1 MAEKE
6 DSSSDTRTVLRET
19 VEWFLDYLKVEK
31 GASVHTLEAY
41 SRDLDEVIV
50 ILHDR
55 LAGWEDLSHEHLQ
68 RFDLFLA
75 KVPSKRSA
83 QRKASSLR
91 SFLKFLRRNGVE
103 FTVDLPSTGGFKIGK
118 RLPKAIDH
126 KSVVEMSQLE
136 DDSNIHLR
144 NLAILEL
151 LYGAG
156 LRVSELL
163 SLTVNEVDFA
173 SSAIRVT
180 GKRNKT
186 RMVPLPEQT
195 NNALKAYVDDVRK
208 TFIKAPTGLVF
219 LSSRGRAL
227 SRQAVYSLISKMAT
241 AAGVKGH
248 IGPHTL
254 RHTYAV
260 HLLKGGADLRAVQE
274 LLGHESVATTQVYTE
289 LQNDEVKNRYLNAH
303 PRA

>member
-1 MAEKE
+1 METK
-6 DSSSDTRTVLRET
+6 DNLREA
-19 VEWFLDYLKVEK
+19 VDWWLDYLKIEK
-31 GASVHTLEAY
+31 GASTHTLEAY
-41 SRDLDEVIV
+41 SRDLDELVE
-50 ILHDR
+50 ILFHD
-55 LAGWEDLSHEHLQ
+55 LKGWELLSYAHMQ
-68 RFDLFLA
+68 RFDVFLA

-83 QRKASSLR
+83 QRKASSVR
-91 SFLKFLRRNGVE
+91 SFLKFLRKNGVHFE
-103 FTVDLPSTGGFKIGK
+103 VDLPSTGGFKVGK
-118 RLPKAIDH
+118 RLPKAI
-126 KSVVEMSQLE
+126 SQQAVVEMVAVE
-136 DDSNIHLR
+136 IDSDIHRR

-163 SLTVNEVDFA
+163 SLDLSQIDFA

-186 RMVPLPEQT
+186 RLIPLPDQT
-195 NNALKAYVDDVRK
+195 SSALHRYVHEVRK
-208 TFIKAPTGLVF
+208 NFVKSPSGLVF

-227 SRQAVYSLISKMAT
+227 SRHAIYSLVAKLAT

-260 HLLKGGADLRAVQE
+260 HLLQGGADLRAVQE

-289 LQNDEVKNRYLNAH
+289 LQNDEVKNRYLHAH

>member
-1 MAEKE
+1 MATKE
-6 DSSSDTRTVLRET
+6 DLRES

-41 SRDLDEVIV
+41 SRDLDEVIET
-50 ILHDR
+50 LHESLGR
-55 LAGWEDLSHEHLQ
+55 WEDLTYDHLQ
-68 RFDLFLA
+68 KFDLFLTG
-75 KVPSKRSA
+75 VPSKKSA
-83 QRKASSLR
+83 QRKASSFR
-91 SFLKFLRRNGVE
+91 SFLKFLRRNGVS
-103 FTVDLPSTGGFKIGK
+103 FVVDLPSTGGFKVGK
-118 RLPKAIDH
+118 RLPKALDETAVG
-126 KSVVEMSQLE
+126 KLLEVEK
-136 DDSNIHLR
+136 DTNIHRR

-163 SLTVNEVDFA
+163 TLNTSDIDFA

-186 RMVPLPEQT
+186 RIIPLPEST
-195 NNALKAYVDDVRK
+195 KDALQLYLDKVRE
-208 TFIKAPTGLVF
+208 TLLRYPSGLVF
-219 LSSRGRAL
+219 VTRTGKAL
-227 SRQAVYSLISKMAT
+227 SRQAIYSLISDLAK
-241 AAGVKGH
+241 AAGVRGA

-260 HLLKGGADLRAVQE
+260 HLLQGGADLRAVQE

-289 LQNDEVKNRYLNAH
+289 LQNDEVKQRYRSAH
-303 PRA
+303 PRG

>member
-1 MAEKE
+1 METK
-6 DSSSDTRTVLRET
+6 DHLRES

-31 GASVHTLEAY
+31 GASPNTLEAY
-41 SRDLDEVIV
+41 SRDLDEVIE
-50 ILHDR
+50 IL
-55 LAGWEDLSHEHLQ
+55 WESLYDWAELTYAHLQ

-83 QRKASSLR
+83 QRKASSFR
-91 SFLKFLRRNGVE
+91 SFLKFLKRNGVE
-103 FTVDLPSTGGFKIGK
+103 FRVDLPSTGGFKVGK
-118 RLPKAIDH
+118 RLPKAIESTAVGH
-126 KSVVEMSQLE
+126 LLE
-136 DDSNIHLR
+136 IEHDGNVHLR

-163 SLTVNEVDFA
+163 NLDMSQIDFA

-186 RMVPLPEQT
+186 RLVPLPEQT
-195 NNALKAYVDDVRK
+195 REALKRYVGEVRA
-208 TFIKAPTGLVF
+208 TFVKAPTGLVF

-227 SRQAVYSLISKMAT
+227 SRQAVYSLVSKL
-241 AAGVKGH
+241 AAEAGIKGP

-289 LQNDEVKNRYLNAH
+289 LQNDEVKNRYRNAH
-303 PRA
+303 PRG

>member
-1 MAEKE
+1 MATQE
-6 DSSSDTRTVLRET
+6 DLRES

-31 GASVHTLEAY
+31 GASIHTLDAY
-41 SRDLDEVIV
+41 SRDLDEVV
-50 ILHDR
+50 GILHPTLER
-55 LAGWEDLSHEHLQ
+55 WEDLTYDHLQ

-75 KVPSKRSA
+75 GVPSKRSA

-91 SFLKFLRRNGVE
+91 SFLKFLKRNGVS
-103 FTVDLPSTGGFKIGK
+103 FVVDLPSTGGFKVGK
-118 RLPKAIDH
+118 RLPKALDTD
-126 KSVVEMSQLE
+126 SVGALLHVEK
-136 DDSNIHLR
+136 DTNIHRR

-163 SLTVNEVDFA
+163 TLNTSDIDFA

-186 RMVPLPEQT
+186 RIIPLPASTKE
-195 NNALKAYVDDVRK
+195 ALQLYLNEVRETLLK
-208 TFIKAPTGLVF
+208 TPSGLVF
-219 LSSRGRAL
+219 LTRNGKAL
-227 SRQAVYSLISKMAT
+227 SRQAIYSFISELAKS
-241 AAGVKGH
+241 AGVRGS

-260 HLLKGGADLRAVQE
+260 HLLQGGADLRAVQE
-274 LLGHESVATTQVYTE
+274 LLGHESGATTQVYTE
-289 LQNDEVKNRYLNAH
+289 LQNEEIKQRYRTAH

>member
-1 MAEKE
+1 MATQETHR
-6 DSSSDTRTVLRET
+6 DTLRET

-31 GASVHTLEAY
+31 GASIHTLEAY
-41 SRDLDEVIV
+41 SRDLDEVIE
-50 ILHDR
+50 ILNES
-55 LAGWEDLSHEHLQ
+55 LSGWDELSYSHLQ

-91 SFLKFLRRNGVE
+91 SFLKFLRRNGVQFE
-103 FTVDLPSTGGFKIGK
+103 VDLPSTGGFKLGK

-126 KSVVEMSQLE
+126 KAVADMARLE
-136 DDSNIHLR
+136 DDENIHLR

-156 LRVSELL
+156 LRVSELITL
-163 SLTVNEVDFA
+163 DVTQVDFD

-180 GKRNKT
+180 GKRSKT
-186 RMVPLPEQT
+186 RIVPLPSQT
-195 NNALKAYVDDVRK
+195 NAALRRYVDDVRK

-227 SRQAVYSLISKMAT
+227 SRQAVYTLISKMAT
-241 AAGVKGH
+241 AAGVKGY

-260 HLLKGGADLRAVQE
+260 HLLQGGADLRAVQE

-289 LQNDEVKNRYLNAH
+289 LQTDEVKSRYKSAH

>member
-1 MAEKE
+1 MEAK
-6 DSSSDTRTVLRET
+6 DHLRES

-31 GASVHTLEAY
+31 GASIHTLEAY
-41 SRDLDEVIV
+41 SRDLDEVIE
-50 ILHDR
+50 ILSGSMAD
-55 LAGWEDLSHEHLQ
+55 WKDMSYDHLK

-75 KVPSKRSA
+75 KVPSRRSA

-91 SFLKFLRRNGVE
+91 SFLKFLRKNGID
-103 FTVDLPSTGGFKIGK
+103 FPVDLPSTGGFKLGK
-118 RLPKAIDH
+118 RLPKALDQQ
-126 KSVVEMSQLE
+126 VVTKLLSLDEE
-136 DDSNIHLR
+136 DRVHLR

-156 LRVSELL
+156 LRVSELIT
-163 SLTVNEVDFA
+163 LTTSEIDFA

-186 RMVPLPEQT
+186 RLIPLPDST
-195 NNALKAYVDDVRK
+195 CAALKRYVDEIRPQ
-208 TFIKAPTGLVF
+208 FLKAPTGFVF
-219 LSSRGRAL
+219 LSTRGRAI
-227 SRQAVYSLISKMAT
+227 SRQAVYSLVSEIAKS
-241 AAGVKGH
+241 AGVQGH

-289 LQNDEVKNRYLNAH
+289 LQNEEVRNRYQRAH

>member
-1 MAEKE
+1 MEAK
-6 DSSSDTRTVLRET
+6 DSLRES

-31 GASVHTLEAY
+31 SASIHTLEAY
-41 SRDLDEVIV
+41 SRDLDEVV
-50 ILHDR
+50 EILHEFLDD
-55 LAGWEDLSHEHLQ
+55 WKDLSYDHLK
-68 RFDLFLA
+68 RFDLFLT
-75 KVPSKRSA
+75 KVPSRRSA

-91 SFLKFLRRNGVE
+91 SFLKFLRKNGVE
-103 FTVDLPSTGGFKIGK
+103 FQVDLPSTGGFKLGK
-118 RLPKAIDH
+118 RLPKALDH
-126 KSVVEMSQLE
+126 QTVSQMFSVTEE
-136 DDSNIHLR
+136 DRVCLR

-156 LRVSELL
+156 LRVSELVT
-163 SLTVNEVDFA
+163 LTTSQIDFV

-186 RMVPLPEQT
+186 RLIPLPEST
-195 NNALKAYVDDVRK
+195 NAALKQYVEVVRPQ
-208 TFIKAPTGLVF
+208 FLKAPTGSVF
-219 LSSRGRAL
+219 LSTRGRAI
-227 SRQAVYSLISKMAT
+227 SRQAVYSLVSEIARS
-241 AAGVKGH
+241 AGIRGH

-289 LQNDEVKNRYLNAH
+289 LQNEEVRNRYQRAH